1 MSKLDTIEG
10 IGPALS
16 EKFAAA
22 GIKTCDNLLE
32 AGASKAGRVE
42 IAEKAGVSE
51 SQVLKFVNAA
61 DLMRIK
67 GIGGEYA
74 ELLECAGVDTVPE
87 LGQRNAGNLTAKLT
101 EINVEKKL
109 VRALPS
115 ESQVSEWI
123 AQAKS
128 LPKGVGH

>member
-22 GIKTCDNLLE
+22 DIKTCESLLK
-32 AGASKAGRVE
+32 AGASKEGRAE
-42 IAEKAGVSE
+42 IAGKAGVSE
-51 SQVLKFVNAA
+51 AQVLKFVNAA

-67 GIGGEYA
+67 GVGGEYA
-74 ELLECAGVDTVPE
+74 ELLECAGVDSVPE
-87 LGQRNAGNLTAKLT
+87 LGQRNAENLTAKLT
-101 EINVEKKL
+101 EVNAEKKL

-115 ESQVSEWI
+115 ESQVGDWI
-123 AQAKS
+123 KQAKG
-128 LPKGVGH
+128 LPRVVNH

>member
-22 GIKTCDNLLE
+22 GIETCANLLE
-32 AGASKAGRVE
+32 AGASKGGRAE
-42 IAEKAGVSE
+42 IAETAGVSE

-67 GIGGEYA
+67 GVGGEYA

-87 LGQRNAGNLTAKLT
+87 LGQRNAENLTAKLT
-101 EINVEKKL
+101 AINVEKKL

-123 AQAKS
+123 AQANS
-128 LPKGVGH
+128 LPKVVGH

>member
-22 GIKTCDNLLE
+22 GIKTCEALLK
-32 AGASKAGRVE
+32 AGASKKGRAE
-42 IAEKAGVSE
+42 IAAKAGVSE

-67 GIGGEYA
+67 GVGGEYA
-74 ELLECAGVDTVPE
+74 ELLECAGVDTVAE
-87 LGQRNAGNLTAKLT
+87 LGQRNAASLTAKMA
-101 EINVEKKL
+101 EVNAAKKL

-115 ESQVSEWI
+115 ESQVSEWVS
-123 AQAKS
+123 QAKG
-128 LPKGVGH
+128 LPKMVSH